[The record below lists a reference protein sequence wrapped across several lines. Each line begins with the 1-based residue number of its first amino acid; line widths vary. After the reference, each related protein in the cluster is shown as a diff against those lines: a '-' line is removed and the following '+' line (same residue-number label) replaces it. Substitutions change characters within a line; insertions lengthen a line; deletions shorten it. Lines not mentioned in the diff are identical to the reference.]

1 MEKVFVVLYTSY
13 YSHSNGACAYVHAV
27 CKTKETAAKMID
39 EVRINYGKN
48 PDVIYEQWSKGEYYS
63 AKMDAGKQDEFV
75 EITYE
80 ILEEK
85 LAD

>member
-1 MEKVFVVLYTSY
+1 MEKVFVVLYKIY
-13 YSHSNGACAYVHAV
+13 YSSSNGTYTYIHAV

-39 EVRINYGKN
+39 EARINYGKN

-63 AKMDAGKQDEFV
+63 VKLDAGKQDEFV
-75 EITYE
+75 DITYE

>member
-1 MEKVFVVLYTSY
+1 MEKVFVVLYKIY
-13 YSHSNGACAYVHAV
+13 YSSSNGTCTYIHAV

-39 EVRINYGKN
+39 EARINYGKN

>member
-27 CKTKETAAKMID
+27 CKTRETAAKMID
-39 EVRINYGKN
+39 EARINYGKN

-63 AKMDAGKQDEFV
+63 AKMDAGGQDNFV
-75 EITYE
+75 DITYE